1 MDATLRR
8 LKVRDIPPV
17 PPEIIE
23 SFRNHRVTMVPFEE
37 RARIITDP
45 ELRLEN
51 GVAEFVDGSFMVSV
65 SCPMHGVTRDML
77 MWWLWWFPQNVE
89 RFRAWLP
96 EANFE
101 ITYSEDDRDFFMA
114 QDVPS
119 FRPITLYPNQAVG
132 DLTLPFRIDLVMADE
147 FGFTAK
153 DIEVAG
159 NPLLVCGHMMA
170 RKGKF
175 LYSDFVYSV
184 YPTDYGSLFNARF
197 WIGRNNS
204 NLLLRLLLLNERRI
218 MGLAEI
224 CYRQY
229 ACLDGI
235 LPELYWEN
243 RRS

>member
-1 MDATLRR
+1 MMYAYVGCRTTKERNARGEGLKTYAIEQSGEWRELQCLVTEPNPSYQTL
-8 LKVRDIPPV
+8 
-17 PPEIIE
+17 
-23 SFRNHRVTMVPFEE
+23 
-37 RARIITDP
+37 
-45 ELRLEN
+45 
-51 GVAEFVDGSFMVSV
+51 
-65 SCPMHGVTRDML
+65 
-77 MWWLWWFPQNVE
+77 
-89 RFRAWLP
+89 
-96 EANFE
+96 
-101 ITYSEDDRDFFMA
+101 DR
-114 QDVPS
+114 
-119 FRPITLYPNQAVG
+119 
-132 DLTLPFRIDLVMADE
+132 E
-147 FGFTAK
+147 
-153 DIEVAG
+153 
-159 NPLLVCGHMMA
+159 
-170 RKGKF
+170 GKF